1 MESNEN
7 SMWEQTPWQMTAA
20 ETPEDK
26 PAFVPTRTERV
37 GAFVSYLLAYLYV
50 YIFTSSWGNELWGK
64 LLLGLFTL
72 AFCGAAAWVHRDR
85 KRSVESVCWLVF
97 TAAALGAILF
107 SQNRVWEDL
116 TFLLLHGFAMYY
128 VTARADL
135 LASGRSSIFFP
146 VDVFHTVILYPFRH
160 FFLRARSAWNVVSA
174 PQRRRKGASIQPVLF
189 SLGAVA
195 VGILLLVLA
204 GRLLAAA
211 DANFSSLVRGLRIEW
226 DTESLGIFLVRLAF
240 SIPVG
245 SYLFGLVCGTH
256 REQPE
261 IETGKGEGYSRSL
274 AKARKV
280 PAGAW
285 MTVIAVLCAMYLVFL
300 GLQASYLFG
309 AFFHRL
315 PENFTVAGYARQ
327 GFFEVCRVMGLNFL
341 LLLLAEKTCSL
352 ESHGIKIL
360 CTVLLALSAL
370 FAITAM
376 SKLGLYISIFGITPL
391 RIQSSWLVFCL
402 TVGCLCAGIHLWTGR
417 RTFRS
422 WLLIS
427 GAALTATLFL

>member
-1 MESNEN
+1 
-7 SMWEQTPWQMTAA
+7 
-20 ETPEDK
+20 
-26 PAFVPTRTERV
+26 
-37 GAFVSYLLAYLYV
+37 
-50 YIFTSSWGNELWGK
+50 
-64 LLLGLFTL
+64 
-72 AFCGAAAWVHRDR
+72 
-85 KRSVESVCWLVF
+85 
-97 TAAALGAILF
+97 
-107 SQNRVWEDL
+107 
-116 TFLLLHGFAMYY
+116 
-128 VTARADL
+128 
-135 LASGRSSIFFP
+135 
-146 VDVFHTVILYPFRH
+146 
-160 FFLRARSAWNVVSA
+160 
-174 PQRRRKGASIQPVLF
+174 
-189 SLGAVA
+189 
-195 VGILLLVLA
+195 
-204 GRLLAAA
+204 
-211 DANFSSLVRGLRIEW
+211 
-226 DTESLGIFLVRLAF
+226 
-240 SIPVG
+240 
-245 SYLFGLVCGTH
+245 
-256 REQPE
+256 
-261 IETGKGEGYSRSL
+261 
-274 AKARKV
+274 
-280 PAGAW
+280 
-285 MTVIAVLCAMYLVFL
+285 MYLVFL

-352 ESHGIKIL
+352 ESRGIKIL